1 MNTGE
6 KRLNRERG
14 KALEVDLVK
23 TEQLTRGISPV
34 NMIYFEVKR
43 SNQSDLTKSTNL
55 FLSIIPE
62 HKSRKITV
70 L

>member
-14 KALEVDLVK
+14 KAWKVDLVK
-23 TEQLTRGISPV
+23 TEQLTRGISPLK
-34 NMIYFEVKR
+34 MIYVEVKR